1 MVTPIFRVLF
11 TLKLV
16 NNPKVNKQ
24 DIFYFCEQKTL
35 LNKDSAIAGNSK
47 LLMKKVGH
55 TEVARF
61 DWI

>member
-1 MVTPIFRVLF
+1 MVTPILRVLF